1 MISSITC
8 SDISKIQLYENIDIF
23 EQAIDFT
30 CRWMRSKMM
39 KALLLENMRSPT
51 TREMKEK

>member
-8 SDISKIQLYENIDIF
+8 SDIYPEISKIQLYENIDIF
-23 EQAIDFT
+23 GQAIDFT

-39 KALLLENMRSPT
+39 KALLLENMRS
-51 TREMKEK
+51 